1 MPPVTSSGQ
10 TANISIT
17 RVYILSHASVNH
29 EIGFRRRNVQT
40 RFQKHTYDAQHILER
55 DVNIKPSVP
64 EELLE

>member
-1 MPPVTSSGQ
+1 MPPVTSSGH

-17 RVYILSHASVNH
+17 RVYILSHASVNQ

-40 RFQKHTYDAQHILER
+40 MFQKHTYDAQHSLER

-64 EELLE
+64 EELLK